1 MIIILAI
8 GGMYLLA
15 SFIFMK
21 LMEKYHK
28 KWIEV
33 IMALTMIIEFLCI
46 GIVSCTQ
53 IESGGEIRMKP

>member
-1 MIIILAI
+1 MACFIL
-8 GGMYLLA
+8 
-15 SFIFMK
+15 MK

-33 IMALTMIIEFLCI
+33 IMALTMIIGFLCI

-53 IESGGEIRMKP
+53 IGSGGEIRMKP